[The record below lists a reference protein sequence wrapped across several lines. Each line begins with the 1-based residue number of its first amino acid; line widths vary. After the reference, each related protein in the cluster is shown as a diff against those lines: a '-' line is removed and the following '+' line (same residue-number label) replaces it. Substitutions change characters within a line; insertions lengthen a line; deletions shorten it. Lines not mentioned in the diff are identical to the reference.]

1 MVKQKLKGDFVLMAK
16 KVLTPEE
23 YKDKMSKKAEKRKR
37 FGKSFLTALA
47 YALAC
52 VIVYSMVT
60 IAFTKNATPV
70 ISTSG
75 NNTSVNTGTDT
86 NNNGSDNSGNTDNAG
101 ADNTDANAGDNTDA
115 NAGDNTDNSGDNKS
129 QGGVASGAISASSST
144 AEIVNYFNKAINN
157 VKPSAKKVT
166 LNYEK
171 NSEAGGIEGNLPK
184 SLTSI
189 ANSLIASNMGEKDLS
204 KLDPAMVNATT
215 TAQKNAMFP
224 VENESWSSKLTAD
237 DVQKAEV
244 KDNGS
249 TYTITLYIKADEPST
264 NTAHGQGHNGKV
276 FSVIMPSIV
285 TDNAGPA
292 ANIIKE
298 VKTGHKDGKV
308 TVTVDKATGNVTAA
322 NYYFVW
328 TLSLKALGAE
338 LSIPFGLEKQ
348 FTIAW

>member
-1 MVKQKLKGDFVLMAK
+1 MAK

-23 YKDKMSKKAEKRKR
+23 YTAKMNKKADTRKR
-37 FGKSFLTALA
+37 FGKAFLTALA

-52 VIVYSMVT
+52 VIVFAMVT
-60 IAFTKNATPV
+60 IAFTKPAV
-70 ISTSG
+70 STVPTNS
-75 NNTSVNTGTDT
+75 NNTSVNADT
-86 NNNGSDNSGNTDNAG
+86 NNGSTNTPADDSTPADTPADQPADTPADTPADQPADNSGSNNTTDKPAG
-101 ADNTDANAGDNTDA
+101 GNTAT
-115 NAGDNTDNSGDNKS
+115 
-129 QGGVASGAISASSST
+129 SGAISASSST
-144 AEIVNYFNKAINN
+144 ADVVKYFNTAINK

-166 LNYEK
+166 LTKEV
-171 NSEAGGIEGNLPK
+171 NSSAGDMEGNLPGPLK
-184 SLTSI
+184 SM
-189 ANSLIASNMGEKDLS
+189 ANSLISSNMGEKDLS
-204 KLDPAMVNATT
+204 SLDADAVNATT
-215 TAQKNAMFP
+215 PAAKNAMFP
-224 VENESWSSKLTAD
+224 VENESWSSKLTPD

-249 TYTITLYIKADEPST
+249 SVTITLYIKADEPST
-264 NTAHGQGHNGKV
+264 STAHGQGHNGKI

-292 ANIIKE
+292 ASIIKE

-328 TLSLKALGAE
+328 TLSVKAMGVE
-338 LSIPFGLEKQ
+338 ISIPFGLEKQ